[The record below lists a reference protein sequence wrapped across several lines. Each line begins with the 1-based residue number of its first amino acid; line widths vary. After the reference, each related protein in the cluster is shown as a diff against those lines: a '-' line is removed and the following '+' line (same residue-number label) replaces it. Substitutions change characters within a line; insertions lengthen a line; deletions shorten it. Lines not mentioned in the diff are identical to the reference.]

1 MMKNV
6 TMKFQL
12 AMFALLI
19 AIGTAIT
26 PAVAQAKAAANP
38 LDPQAIAVEAY
49 AYLYPMVLMDITRK
63 QMMNVEKWDGK
74 GISAPMNTYGHF
86 RAFPPLDFKTV
97 VRPNFDTMYSSLW
110 LDLTKE
116 PMILSIPDSKGRYYL
131 WPALDMWTDVFA
143 VPGWRTTGT
152 KAGDFA
158 YVPPGWEGKLPEGVT
173 RVDAPTPYIW
183 FIGRTKTEG
192 KKDYDAV
199 HKFQDGM
206 KLTPLSQ
213 WGKSWKAPA
222 GKVDSTVDMKTPPMK
237 QVDNMSGK
245 QFFEYAA
252 RLMKLHSPKDTDFS
266 QVARVA
272 HIGIVPGEDFNYG
285 SLGSSIREAIDKAP
299 PAALKQMKVMAG
311 RLGTKSNGWEMI
323 TSTMGAYGI
332 DYLRRS
338 SVALIGLGANQVADA
353 IYPLLLVDADG
364 KPLTS
369 ASQYVMHFDKDELPP
384 AEAFWSFTLYDKEG
398 YTVPNPLNRATL
410 SSWMDLKY
418 NADGS
423 IDLYFQADS
432 PGKAKESNWLPAP
445 KTGTWNL
452 TMRLYAPKREALDG
466 TWSPPAIKHIGGHA
480 NLKRADGLPAHRRK

>member
-1 MMKNV
+1 MKKTKLN
-6 TMKFQL
+6 L
-12 AMFALLI
+12 AVLAFLI
-19 AIGTAIT
+19 AIATAIG
-26 PAVAQAKAAANP
+26 PAVAQTKAVANP
-38 LDPQAIAVEAY
+38 LDPQTIAVEAY
-49 AYLYPMVLMDITRK
+49 VYLYPMVLMDITRN
-63 QMMNVEKWDGK
+63 QMTNIEKWDGK
-74 GISAPMNTYGHF
+74 GINAPMNTYGHF

-110 LDLTKE
+110 MDLTKE
-116 PMILSIPDSKGRYYL
+116 PMILSIPDSDGRYYL

-152 KAGDFA
+152 KAGDYA
-158 YVPPGWEGKLPEGVT
+158 YCPPGWDGKLPEGVT

-192 KKDYDAV
+192 EKDYDAV

-213 WGKSWKAPA
+213 WGKSWKASA
-222 GKVDSTVDMKTPPMK
+222 GKVDSTVDMKTPPLN
-237 QVDNMSGK
+237 QVENMSG
-245 QFFEYAA
+245 QQLFEYGA
-252 RLMKLHSPKDTDFS
+252 RLMKLHPTKATDFS
-266 QVARVA
+266 QIARLA

-285 SLGSSIREAIDKAP
+285 SLDSSIREAIDKAP
-299 PAALKQMKVMAG
+299 SAALKQMKVMAT
-311 RLGTKSNGWEMI
+311 RLGAKSNGWQMI

-338 SVALIGLGANQVADA
+338 AVDLIGLGANQVADA
-353 IYPLLLVDADG
+353 IYPLLLTDADG

-369 ASQYVMHFDKDELPP
+369 ASQYVLHFDKDELPP
-384 AEAFWSFTLYDKEG
+384 ADAFWSFTLYDKDG
-398 YTVPNPLNRATL
+398 FTVPNPLNRATL

-423 IDLYFQADS
+423 IELYFQADD
-432 PGKAKESNWLPAP
+432 PGKAKEANWLPAP

-452 TMRLYAPKREALDG
+452 TLRLYAPKREALDG
-466 TWSPPAIKHIGGHA
+466 TWSPPAIEHIGGHA
-480 NLKRADGLPAHRRK
+480 NLKHADGLPVHRRK

>member
-1 MMKNV
+1 MKK
-6 TMKFQL
+6 TKFTL
-12 AMFALLI
+12 AMFAFLI

-63 QMMNVEKWDGK
+63 QMTNVEKWDGK

-86 RAFPPLDFKTV
+86 RAFPPLTFKTV

-110 LDLTKE
+110 MDLTKE

-131 WPALDMWTDVFA
+131 WPALSMWTDVFA
-143 VPGWRTTGT
+143 SPGWRTTGT
-152 KAGDFA
+152 KAGHYA
-158 YVPPGWEGKLPEGVT
+158 YTPPGWEGKLPEGVT

-192 KKDYDAV
+192 EKDYDAV

-222 GKVDSTVDMKTPPMK
+222 GKVDSTVDMKKPPLK
-237 QVDNMSGK
+237 QVENMSGQ
-245 QFFEYAA
+245 QFFEYGA
-252 RLMKLHSPKDTDFS
+252 RLMKLHPPKATDFS
-266 QVARVA
+266 QVARLA
-272 HIGIVPGEDFNYG
+272 HIGIVPGEDFNYR
-285 SLGSSIREAIDKAP
+285 SLDSSIREAIDKAP
-299 PAALKQMKVMAG
+299 PAALKQMKVKAT
-311 RLGTKSNGWEMI
+311 RLGAKSNGWQMI

-338 SVALIGLGANQVADA
+338 AVALIGLGANQVADA

-369 ASQYVMHFDKDELPP
+369 ASQYVLHFDKDELPP
-384 AEAFWSFTLYDKEG
+384 ADAFWSFTLYDQDG
-398 YTVPNPLNRATL
+398 FTVPNPLNRATL

-452 TMRLYAPKREALDG
+452 TLRLYAPKREALDG
-466 TWSPPAIKHIGGHA
+466 TWSPPAIKRIGGPA
-480 NLKRADGLPAHRRK
+480 NLKHADGLPVHRRK

>member
-1 MMKNV
+1 MIKNV
-6 TMKFQL
+6 TMKFPL
-12 AMFALLI
+12 AVFAFLI

-63 QMMNVEKWDGK
+63 QMTNEEKWDGK

-86 RAFPPLDFKTV
+86 RAFPPLTFKTV

-131 WPALDMWTDVFA
+131 WPAVDMWTDVFA

-158 YVPPGWEGKLPEGVT
+158 YTPPGWQGKLPEGVT
-173 RVDAPTPYIW
+173 RVDAPTPYVW

-192 KKDYDAV
+192 EKDYDAV

-222 GKVDSTVDMKTPPMK
+222 GKVDPSVDMKTPPLK
-237 QVDNMSGK
+237 QVENMSGQ
-245 QFFEYAA
+245 QFFEYGAE
-252 RLMKLHSPKDTDFS
+252 LMKLHPPKATDFS
-266 QVARVA
+266 QLARVA
-272 HIGIVPGEDFNYG
+272 HIGIVPGEDFKY
-285 SLGSSIREAIDKAP
+285 SDLDLSIRKAIDKAP
-299 PAALKQMKVMAG
+299 SATLEQMKIKFTK
-311 RLGTKSNGWEMI
+311 LGAKVNGWEQLLG
-323 TSTMGAYGI
+323 TLGSYGI
-332 DYLRRS
+332 QYVRRAA
-338 SVALIGLGANQVADA
+338 VALEGLGCNQPVDA
-353 IYPLLLVDADG
+353 IYPQLLTDADG
-364 KPLTS
+364 KPL
-369 ASQYVMHFDKDELPP
+369 AGANQYVMHFDKDKLPP
-384 AEAFWSFTLYDKEG
+384 AEAFWSFTLYDKDG
-398 YTVPNPLNRATL
+398 FTVPNSLNRATL

-432 PGKAKESNWLPAP
+432 PGKAKEANWLPSP
-445 KTGTWNL
+445 KTGAWNL
-452 TMRLYAPKREALDG
+452 TLRLYAPEREALEG
-466 TWSPPAIKHIGGHA
+466 TWAPSAIKRVGGDATH
-480 NLKRADGLPAHRRK
+480 KHADGLPGHRRK